1 MLARRIFLGIA
12 ALMLGSASCAGP
24 ALAQGTKID
33 TLKELFV
40 SLQHCWK
47 PPALTRGA
55 PGMQITV
62 MVSFRRDG
70 SIFGKPK
77 ITYESDEVSDD
88 DRLAYRVAVM
98 ETLQRCTP
106 LPLTESL
113 GGAVAGRPMTLR
125 FDDRRNSPKQ
135 PTEKRAWLS
144 PKTL

>member
-1 MLARRIFLGIA
+1 MLARRTIWIA
-12 ALMLGSASCAGP
+12 AAVVGSACCAGP
-24 ALAQGTKID
+24 TFAQEAKID
-33 TLKELFV
+33 TLNGMFAA
-40 SLQHCWK
+40 LQRCWQA
-47 PPALTRGA
+47 PALTRGA

-77 ITYESDEVSDD
+77 ITFESEEGTDDE
-88 DRLAYRVAVM
+88 RLAYRIAVM

-113 GGAVAGRPMTLR
+113 GGAIAGRPMTMR

-144 PKTL
+144 PKIL